1 VNFAAWTLRR
11 AGVSWTAG
19 RRPAIMDKT
28 TFTQLWQQSK
38 PAVEAFLA
46 SLVNDHAAVDDL
58 TQEVVMAVYQQID
71 RYDEQRAFT
80 PWVIAIA
87 RNKAYEYLRRRS
99 ARQRIMSQA
108 SVEKLADAAICL
120 EPELGARE
128 LALEACMQD
137 LPERSRRLLHQHY
150 GENRDLATI
159 AEQNR
164 LSLANV
170 KVILHRIRSALK
182 ACIEKRL
189 ATGTAS

>member
-1 VNFAAWTLRR
+1 
-11 AGVSWTAG
+11 
-19 RRPAIMDKT
+19 MDQT
-28 TFTQLWQQSK
+28 TFTRLWEQAK

-46 SLVNDHAAVDDL
+46 CLVNDHAAVDDL

-87 RNKAYEYLRRRS
+87 RNKAYEFLRRRS

-108 SVEKLADAAICL
+108 SVEMLADAAISL

-128 LALEACMQD
+128 QALEACMEE

-150 GENRDLATI
+150 GEDRDLATI
-159 AEQNR
+159 AELNR

-170 KVILHRIRSALK
+170 KVILHRIRTTLRN
-182 ACIEKRL
+182 CIEKRL
-189 ATGTAS
+189 AMGTAP